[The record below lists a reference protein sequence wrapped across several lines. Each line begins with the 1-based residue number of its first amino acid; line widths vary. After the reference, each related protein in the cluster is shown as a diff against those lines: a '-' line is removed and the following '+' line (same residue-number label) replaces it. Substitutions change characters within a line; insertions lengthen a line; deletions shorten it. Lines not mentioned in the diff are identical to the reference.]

1 MPDNVTLNVNVDILP
16 FGTVRATERVY
27 FEVSPEA
34 ERETITAPATTAACE
49 SVPAGLP
56 YLLR

>member
-1 MPDNVTLNVNVDILP
+1 MPDNMTLNISVTVLP
-16 FGTVRATERVY
+16 FGTVRLTERVY

-34 ERETITAPATTAACE
+34 ERETITMPQTTAACE
-49 SVPAGLP
+49 SEPADLP

>member
-1 MPDNVTLNVNVDILP
+1 MPDNMTMNVNVDILP
-16 FGTVRATERVY
+16 FGTVRATDRVY
-27 FEVSPEA
+27 FEVSSET

-49 SVPAGLP
+49 SVPASLP